1 MDFQCFD
8 IGYGIYFMSEK
19 ERYFVFHSDL
29 GREQFFFY
37 IHVFVKRPQYLLSTY
52 SIFLVPTV
60 PLLYPE
66 NLLSTQSLSSVPTV
80 SPQYQQYP
88 PFPVP
93 KV

>member
-1 MDFQCFD
+1 
-8 IGYGIYFMSEK
+8 MSEK

-52 SIFLVPTV
+52 SIFSVPTV

-66 NLLSTQSLSSVPTV
+66 NLLSTQSLSSIPTV

-88 PFPVP
+88 PPPFQYP
-93 KV
+93 KYESE